1 MNNLEVDTRQ
11 VLNLF
16 SDLTGRQQKQA
27 KRNALRQASRILV
40 NETKKQLR
48 QVIGSAINHRNRWN
62 GRTLGSGIKNNANRE
77 GTEAKVHIMGDFR
90 LKFFEKGT
98 AIRRLRRNGANRGK
112 INASYF
118 FRTAKQ
124 NKEREIFNT
133 LDNLLSQSIQRI
145 ANRNRR

>member
-1 MNNLEVDTRQ
+1 MNNLEVDARQ
-11 VLNLF
+11 VINLF
-16 SDLTGRQQKQA
+16 SDLTSRQQMQA

-48 QVIGSAINHRNRWN
+48 RVIGKAINHRNRWN
-62 GRTLGSGIKNNANRE
+62 GKTLGSGIKSNASRE

-98 AIRRLRRNGANRGK
+98 AIRRLRRNGANRGR